1 MRIAT
6 GMEVHGVPCQKGAVL
21 HVAGEDE
28 LGLRQRLEAFC
39 RRHGLK
45 DPSYGILPG
54 RLDLV
59 DESSV
64 DALIADVQAAKAD
77 RGEPVVLVIVD
88 TLARCARI
96 EENSS
101 SDMGE
106 VVAACDR
113 IRAEAGAAVL
123 LIHHPG
129 KEAKKGARGSS
140 ALRAAVDSEIEVQIK
155 SGDRGVWVTK
165 QRNGRA
171 QFGWPFKLEEI
182 EVWRDPESD
191 RAESACTV
199 EHGAKTDGK
208 VLGRKLNWGSKK
220 KLGPNQQ
227 RLRDALE
234 AQYRV
239 GIDSWDRADL
249 RQLARATIRARS
261 SIQSAMDGLIAQGVL
276 AESVDGRLLLL
287 KPPERA
293 AVPASI
299 KQISA
304 EGNSNVNPK
313 PQLPNPGPVEPDLGG
328 GEQPDCFSAHIN
340 VERIEMRRPYEV

>member
-1 MRIAT
+1 
-6 GMEVHGVPCQKGAVL
+6 
-21 HVAGEDE
+21 
-28 LGLRQRLEAFC
+28 
-39 RRHGLK
+39 
-45 DPSYGILPG
+45 
-54 RLDLV
+54 
-59 DESSV
+59 
-64 DALIADVQAAKAD
+64 
-77 RGEPVVLVIVD
+77 VLVVID

-113 IRAEAGAAVL
+113 IRAETSAAVL

-155 SGDRGVWVTK
+155 CGDRAVWVTK
-165 QRNGRA
+165 QRNGPA

-182 EVWRDPESD
+182 EVWRDAESD

-199 EHGAKTDGK
+199 EHGAKSDGK
-208 VLGRKLNWGSKK
+208 VLGKKLTWGSKK

-261 SIQSAMDGLIAQGVL
+261 SIQSAIDGLIAQGVL
-276 AESVDGRLLLL
+276 AESIDRRLVLPN
-287 KPPERA
+287 PPRRA
-293 AVPASI
+293 AVPASVNE
-299 KQISA
+299 ISA
-304 EGNSNVNPK
+304 ESSSNVNLE
-313 PQLPNPGPVEPDLGG
+313 PQLPKAGPAEPDLGE
-328 GEQPDCFSAHIN
+328 GEQADCSLTHIN